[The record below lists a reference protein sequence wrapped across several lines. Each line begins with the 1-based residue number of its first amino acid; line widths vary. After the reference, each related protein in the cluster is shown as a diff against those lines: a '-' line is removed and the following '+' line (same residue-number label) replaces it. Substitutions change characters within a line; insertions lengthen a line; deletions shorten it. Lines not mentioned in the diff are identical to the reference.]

1 VCIAVTG
8 GSAIQTKRGYDVLE
22 ELRKDAEQRMDKSLA
37 ALGNAFT
44 RLRTGRAHPGLL
56 DGIMVDYYGTPTAL
70 SQIANIGVED
80 NRTLT
85 VTPWEKPMI
94 PVVEKAILKSDLGLN
109 PATNGDKIRLP
120 MPPLTEENRRDLTK
134 VAKNEAENA
143 RISIRNIRR
152 DTNAQVK
159 ELLKDKDITEDDA
172 RRSDDLVQKL
182 TDAKIREVDS
192 ALDSKEKDLM
202 EI

>member
-1 VCIAVTG
+1 
-8 GSAIQTKRGYDVLE
+8 
-22 ELRKDAEQRMDKSLA
+22 
-37 ALGNAFT
+37 
-44 RLRTGRAHPGLL
+44 
-56 DGIMVDYYGTPTAL
+56 
-70 SQIANIGVED
+70 
-80 NRTLT
+80 
-85 VTPWEKPMI
+85 MI

-109 PATNGDKIRLP
+109 PATSGDKIRLP
-120 MPPLTEENRRDLTK
+120 MPALTEENRRDLTK

-143 RISIRNIRR
+143 RIAIRNIRR

-172 RRSDDLVQKL
+172 RRSDELVQKL

-192 ALDSKEKDLM
+192 ALDAKDKDLM

>member
-1 VCIAVTG
+1 MI
-8 GSAIQTKRGYDVLE
+8 VLE
-22 ELRKDAEQRMDKSLA
+22 ELKKDAQERMDKSLG

-56 DGIMVDYYGTPTAL
+56 DGIMVDYYGTPTPL
-70 SQIANIGVED
+70 NQIANIGVED
-80 NRTLT
+80 NRTLA

-109 PATNGDKIRLP
+109 PTTTGDKIRLP

-143 RISIRNIRR
+143 RISIRNVRR
-152 DTNAQVK
+152 DANAQLK
-159 ELLKDKDITEDDA
+159 ELLKDKDITEDEA
-172 RRSDDLVQKL
+172 RRGEDQIQKL
-182 TDAKIREVDS
+182 TDEKIKDVDS
-192 ALDSKEKDLM
+192 SLDAKEKDLM

>member
-1 VCIAVTG
+1 
-8 GSAIQTKRGYDVLE
+8 VLE
-22 ELRKDAEQRMDKSLA
+22 EVKQDALERMEKSLV
-37 ALGNAFT
+37 ALGTAFT

-56 DGIMVDYYGTPTAL
+56 DGIMVDYYGTPTPL
-70 SQIANIGVED
+70 NQVANVGVED
-80 NRTLT
+80 NRTLA

-109 PATNGDKIRLP
+109 PTTTGDKIRLP

-152 DTNAQVK
+152 DANAQLK
-159 ELLKDKDITEDDA
+159 EFLKDKDITEDEA
-172 RRSDDLVQKL
+172 RRGEDLIQKL
-182 TDAKIREVDS
+182 TDEKIKDIDRS
-192 ALDSKEKDLM
+192 LDAKEKDLM

>member
-1 VCIAVTG
+1 LFANRISVD
-8 GSAIQTKRGYDVLE
+8 KRFKEDVDVLE
-22 ELRKDAEQRMDKSLA
+22 EVKQDAQERMDKSLV
-37 ALGNAFT
+37 ALGTAFT

-56 DGIMVDYYGTPTAL
+56 DGIMVDYYGTPTPL
-70 SQIANIGVED
+70 NQIANIGVED
-80 NRTLT
+80 NRTLA

-109 PATNGDKIRLP
+109 PTTTGDKIRLP
-120 MPPLTEENRRDLTK
+120 MPALTEENRRDLTK

-152 DTNAQVK
+152 DANAQ
-159 ELLKDKDITEDDA
+159 LKDFLKEKDITEDEA
-172 RRSDDLVQKL
+172 RRGEDLIQKL
-182 TDAKIREVDS
+182 TDEKIKDVDRS
-192 ALDSKEKDLM
+192 LDAKEKDLM

>member
-1 VCIAVTG
+1 
-8 GSAIQTKRGYDVLE
+8 VLE
-22 ELRKDAEQRMDKSLA
+22 ELRKDAEQRMNKSLA
-37 ALGNAFT
+37 ALATAFT

-56 DGIMVDYYGTPTAL
+56 DGITVDYYGTPTAL
-70 SQIANIGVED
+70 NQIANISVED
-80 NRTLT
+80 NRTLV

-109 PATNGDKIRLP
+109 PATSGDKIRLP
-120 MPPLTEENRRDLTK
+120 MPALTEENRRDLTK

-143 RISIRNIRR
+143 RIAIRNIRR

-172 RRSDDLVQKL
+172 RRSDELVQKL

-192 ALDSKEKDLM
+192 ALDAKDKDLM

>member
-1 VCIAVTG
+1 M
-8 GSAIQTKRGYDVLE
+8 LE
-22 ELRKDAEQRMDKSLA
+22 ELRKDAEQRMNKSLA
-37 ALGNAFT
+37 ALGTAFT

-56 DGIMVDYYGTPTAL
+56 DGITVDYYGTPTAL
-70 SQIANIGVED
+70 NQIANISVED
-80 NRTLT
+80 NRTLV

-109 PATNGDKIRLP
+109 PATSGDKIRLP
-120 MPPLTEENRRDLTK
+120 MPALTEENRRDLTK

-143 RISIRNIRR
+143 RIAIRNIRR

-172 RRSDDLVQKL
+172 RRSDELVQKL

-192 ALDSKEKDLM
+192 ALDAKDKDLM

>member
-1 VCIAVTG
+1 M
-8 GSAIQTKRGYDVLE
+8 LE
-22 ELRKDAEQRMDKSLA
+22 EVKKDAQERMDKSLV
-37 ALGNAFT
+37 ALGTAFT

-56 DGIMVDYYGTPTAL
+56 DGIMVDYYGTPTPL
-70 SQIANIGVED
+70 NQIANIGVED
-80 NRTLT
+80 NRTLA

-109 PATNGDKIRLP
+109 PTTTGDKIRLP
-120 MPPLTEENRRDLTK
+120 MPALTEENRRDLTK

-143 RISIRNIRR
+143 RISVRNIRR
-152 DTNAQVK
+152 DANAQLK

-172 RRSDDLVQKL
+172 RRGEDLIQKL
-182 TDAKIREVDS
+182 TDEKIKDVDRS
-192 ALDSKEKDLM
+192 LDAKEKDLM